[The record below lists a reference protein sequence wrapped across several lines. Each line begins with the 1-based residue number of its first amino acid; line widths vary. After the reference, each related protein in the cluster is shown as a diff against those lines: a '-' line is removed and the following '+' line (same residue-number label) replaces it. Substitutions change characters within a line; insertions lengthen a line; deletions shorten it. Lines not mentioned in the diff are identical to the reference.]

1 METKSST
8 STPDSPSLSISNKPN
23 KPLASKLGKV
33 LNSSASEDARIKA
46 ALTSLSSIPDLDES
60 NLRKNLRG
68 TIEKKEIETNK
79 KFLSAFAKVV
89 KQFECLETQM
99 GQMENVCKDMK
110 RRLINA
116 ESQTA
121 DMIEQADIM
130 QEHSSACSTRIAIV
144 DRFLEKFTLSRDE
157 IRILSVPSEPVNNE
171 FFDALNHL
179 QQIHSD
185 CQLLLTTKN
194 QTAGREIMES
204 MALYQEN
211 AYDKLYKWTQ
221 YESRTSFGGD
231 SIDVSSLMTKAL
243 RALMKRPVLFQTIL
257 DEIASA
263 RHDAVARAFLNALT
277 RGGPG
282 GTPRPIELQAPDPL
296 RYIGDMLAWIHQ
308 ACASEKEMLESLF
321 QRNIEQYQDL
331 SGITVQVTDTISDLL
346 DCAMEGT
353 CRPLKSRME
362 QVLLL
367 QPGAITSY
375 KVANLIQFY
384 TVTLCK
390 LMRKNAT
397 LERVLYEMT
406 ELAYKYFFKTLN
418 AQADR
423 LMQSTEPPNR
433 SLSIALTVR
442 DMTIQLK
449 EILASYDSSLIVATN
464 STEGFPEFDFSETL
478 DAIIEP
484 LLNTCELSVSRLSKI
499 EQDIYMVNCLYH
511 IQNVMVPYDF
521 TKQKRE
527 NIKAR
532 MNDLLNDIATEEYHE
547 LLKQAGLTEITETI
561 ATKDDETPLSSLPN
575 MDTISL
581 TNAMAKFDSFLVLI
595 SADLSPQLEKL
606 SSTQHCHQVQSGAIR
621 LLLDTYREIS
631 SEIQDPKNGYENP
644 DDILP
649 RTVQDMEAIFSFAL

>member
-1 METKSST
+1 MEPKTFE
-8 STPDSPSLSISNKPN
+8 SPTLSISNKPN
-23 KPLASKLGKV
+23 KLLALKLNKV
-33 LNSSASEDARIKA
+33 LNSSASEDARVKA
-46 ALTSLSSIPDLDES
+46 ALTSLSNIPDLDED
-60 NLRKNLRG
+60 NLRRNLRG
-68 TIEKKEIETNK
+68 TIEKKEVETNK
-79 KFLSAFAKVV
+79 KFLAAFGKVV
-89 KQFECLETQM
+89 EQFKCLETQM
-99 GQMENVCKDMK
+99 SQMENVCKDMK
-110 RRLINA
+110 QRLVNA

-121 DMIEQADIM
+121 DMIEQANIM
-130 QEHSSACSTRIAIV
+130 QEHSSACSTQLVIV
-144 DRFLEKFTLSRDE
+144 DRFLEKFTLDENE
-157 IRILSVPSEPVNNE
+157 IRILSSTTEPVSNE
-171 FFDALNHL
+171 FFEALNHL

-204 MALYQEN
+204 MAVYQEN

-243 RALMKRPVLFQTIL
+243 RALMLRPVLFQTIL

-296 RYIGDMLAWIHQ
+296 RYIGDMLAWVHQ
-308 ACASEKEMLESLF
+308 ACAGEKEMLESLF
-321 QRNIEQYQDL
+321 QRNVEKYEDI
-331 SGITVQVTDTISDLL
+331 SGITVQVKDTISDLL

-362 QVLLL
+362 QVLVL

-375 KVANLIQFY
+375 KVANLMQFY
-384 TVTLCK
+384 TMTLCK
-390 LMRKNAT
+390 LIRKNAN

-418 AQADR
+418 AQAER

-433 SLSIALTVR
+433 NLSIAPTVR

-464 STEGFPEFDFSETL
+464 TAEGFPEFDFAETL

-484 LLNTCELSVSRLSKI
+484 LLNTCELSVSKLKQMD
-499 EQDIYMVNCLYH
+499 QDIYMVNCLYH
-511 IQNVMVPYDF
+511 IQTVMAPYSF

-527 NIKAR
+527 NITTR
-532 MNDLLNDIATEEYHE
+532 MNDLLSDMALEEYND
-547 LLKQAGLTEITETI
+547 LLKQADLTQIKEAL
-561 ATKDDETPLSSLPN
+561 ATKDAETPLSSVPN
-575 MDTISL
+575 MDATSL
-581 TNAMAKFDSFLVLI
+581 RAAMSKFDSFLVLF
-595 SADLSPQLEKL
+595 SADASPQLEKL
-606 SSTQHCHQVQSGAIR
+606 ASTHHCQQVQSGAIR

-631 SEIQDPKNGYENP
+631 KEVNDPKNGYEHP
-644 DDILP
+644 EDILP

>member
-1 METKSST
+1 MELAK
-8 STPDSPSLSISNKPN
+8 TPDSPSLSISNKPN
-23 KPLASKLGKV
+23 KPLASKLSKV
-33 LNSSASEDARIKA
+33 LNSSASEDAKIKA
-46 ALTSLSSIPDLDES
+46 ALTSLSNIPDLDES
-60 NLRKNLRG
+60 NLRRNLRG

-79 KFLSAFAKVV
+79 KFLSAFKKVV

-110 RRLINA
+110 QRLINA

-130 QEHSSACSTRIAIV
+130 QEHSSACSTQIV
-144 DRFLEKFTLSRDE
+144 VADRFLEKFTLNETE
-157 IRILSVPSEPVNNE
+157 IRILSVPSEPINNE

-204 MALYQEN
+204 MAVIQEN

-243 RALMKRPVLFQTIL
+243 RALMLRPVLFQTIL

-263 RHDAVARAFLNALT
+263 RHDAVARAFINALT

-296 RYIGDMLAWIHQ
+296 RYIGDMLAWVHQ
-308 ACASEKEMLESLF
+308 ACAGEKEMLESLF
-321 QRNIEQYQDL
+321 QRNVEKYEDL
-331 SGITVQVTDTISDLL
+331 SGITVRVADTIGDLL

-390 LMRKNAT
+390 LMRKSAT
-397 LERVLYEMT
+397 LEKVLYEMT

-418 AQADR
+418 AQAER
-423 LMQSTEPPNR
+423 LMQSTEPPSR
-433 SLSIALTVR
+433 SLSIAPTVR

-464 STEGFPEFDFSETL
+464 NTEGFPEFDFAETL

-484 LLNTCELSVSRLSKI
+484 LLNTCELSVSRMNKI
-499 EQDIYMVNCLYH
+499 DQDIYMVNCLYH
-511 IQNVMVPYDF
+511 INNVMVPYSF

-527 NIKAR
+527 NVTAR
-532 MNDLLNDIATEEYHE
+532 MNDLLSEMASEEYQQ
-547 LLKQAGLTEITETI
+547 LLKQAGLTQITEAI
-561 ATKDDETPLSSLPN
+561 STKDPKTPLSSLPN
-575 MDTISL
+575 MDAESL
-581 TNAMAKFDSFLVLI
+581 TNAMAKFDSFLVLM
-595 SADLSPQLEKL
+595 SADVSPQLEKL
-606 SSTQHCHQVQSGAIR
+606 SSTQHCQQVQSGAIR

-631 SEIQDPKNGYENP
+631 RQIQDPNNGYENP
-644 DDILP
+644 DAILP
-649 RTVQDMEAIFSFAL
+649 RTIQDMEAIFSFAL

>member
-1 METKSST
+1 MQ
-8 STPDSPSLSISNKPN
+8 TPPAITDSPSLSISNKPN
-23 KPLASKLGKV
+23 KPLAQKLSKV

-46 ALTSLSSIPDLDES
+46 ALSSLSNIPGLDET
-60 NLRKNLRG
+60 NLGRNLRG
-68 TIEKKEIETNK
+68 TIEKKEIETNR
-79 KFLSAFAKVV
+79 KFLFAFEKVV
-89 KQFECLETQM
+89 KQFEYLETQM
-99 GQMENVCKDMK
+99 GQMESVCKDMK
-110 RRLINA
+110 QRIVKA
-116 ESQTA
+116 ESLTA

-130 QEHSSACSTRIAIV
+130 QEHSDACSTQIAVV
-144 DRFLEKFTLSRDE
+144 DRFLVKFTLSEQE
-157 IRILSVPSEPVNNE
+157 IKILSNMSEPVDKE
-171 FFDALNHL
+171 FFDALQHL

-194 QTAGREIMES
+194 QTAGRDIMES

-243 RALMKRPVLFQTIL
+243 RALMLRPVLFQTIL
-257 DEIASA
+257 DQIASA

-277 RGGPG
+277 KGGPG

-296 RYIGDMLAWIHQ
+296 RYIGDMLAWVHQ

-321 QRNIEQYQDL
+321 QRNVERYEDV
-331 SGITVQVTDTISDLL
+331 SGITVKVSDTISDLL

-362 QVLLL
+362 QVLVL

-384 TVTLCK
+384 TMTLSK

-397 LERVLYEMT
+397 LKRILYEMT

-423 LMQSTEPPNR
+423 LMQSTEAPNR
-433 SLSIALTVR
+433 SLSIAPTVR
-442 DMTIQLK
+442 DMTTQL
-449 EILASYDSSLIVATN
+449 VFATN

-484 LLNTCELSVSRLSKI
+484 LLNTCELSVIKLSKMD
-499 EQDIYMVNCLYH
+499 QDIYMVNCLHH
-511 IQNVMVPYDF
+511 IQSAMMPYDF
-521 TKQKRE
+521 TQQKRD
-527 NIKAR
+527 NVIAR
-532 MNDLLNDIATEEYHE
+532 MNDLLDDLAQEEYNKLIE
-547 LLKQAGLTEITETI
+547 QAGLTQI
-561 ATKDDETPLSSLPN
+561 KDTLAMKNAETPLSALPHMDADSLAQ
-575 MDTISL
+575 
-581 TNAMAKFDSFLVLI
+581 AMSKFDSFLVLI
-595 SADLSPQLEKL
+595 SADVSPQLEKL
-606 SSTQHCHQVQSGAIR
+606 SSRQHCQQVQSGAIR
-621 LLLDTYREIS
+621 LLLDIYRDIIKAIE
-631 SEIQDPKNGYENP
+631 DPNNGYEHP
-644 DDILP
+644 DFILP
-649 RTVQDMEAIFSFAL
+649 RTVEDMEAIFSFAL

>member
-1 METKSST
+1 METKTLSL
-8 STPDSPSLSISNKPN
+8 TPDSPSLSISNKPN

-46 ALTSLSSIPDLDES
+46 ALTSLSNIPDLDES
-60 NLRKNLRG
+60 NLRRNLRG

-79 KFLSAFAKVV
+79 KFLFAFEKVV

-99 GQMENVCKDMK
+99 SQMENVCKDMK
-110 RRLINA
+110 QRLINA
-116 ESQTA
+116 ESRTA

-130 QEHSSACSTRIAIV
+130 QEHSSACSTQIVVV
-144 DRFLEKFTLSRDE
+144 DRFLEKFTLSENE
-157 IRILSVPSEPVNNE
+157 IRILSVSSEPVNNE

-185 CQLLLTTKN
+185 CQILLTTKN
-194 QTAGREIMES
+194 QTAGREIMEA

-257 DEIASA
+257 DEVASA
-263 RHDAVARAFLNALT
+263 RHDAVARAFINALT

-321 QRNIEQYQDL
+321 QRNVEQYQDL
-331 SGITVQVTDTISDLL
+331 SGITVRVTDTISDLL

-384 TVTLCK
+384 TITLCK

-433 SLSIALTVR
+433 SLSITRTVR

-464 STEGFPEFDFSETL
+464 STEGFPEFDFAETL

-484 LLNTCELSVSRLSKI
+484 LLNTCELSVSRLGKI
-499 EQDIYMVNCLYH
+499 EQNIYMVNCLYH
-511 IQNVMVPYDF
+511 IQTVMIPYDF

-527 NIKAR
+527 NITER
-532 MNDLLNDIATEEYHE
+532 MNDLLSEIASEEYHE
-547 LLKQAGLTEITETI
+547 LLKQAGLTEIKEVLG
-561 ATKDDETPLSSLPN
+561 TKDYEIPLSSLPN
-575 MDTISL
+575 MDATSL

-595 SADLSPQLEKL
+595 SADVSPQLEKL
-606 SSTQHCHQVQSGAIR
+606 SSTQHCQKVQSGAIR

>member
-1 METKSST
+1 MQ
-8 STPDSPSLSISNKPN
+8 TPPALTDSPSLSISNKPN
-23 KPLASKLGKV
+23 KPLAHKLSKV

-46 ALTSLSSIPDLDES
+46 ALTALSNIPDLDETH
-60 NLRKNLRG
+60 LGRNLRG
-68 TIEKKEIETNK
+68 TIEKKEIETNR
-79 KFLSAFAKVV
+79 KFLFAFDKVV
-89 KQFECLETQM
+89 KQFECLESQM
-99 GQMENVCKDMK
+99 GQMESVCKDMK
-110 RRLINA
+110 QRIVKA
-116 ESQTA
+116 ESLTA

-130 QEHSSACSTRIAIV
+130 QEHSNACATQIAVV
-144 DRFLEKFTLSRDE
+144 DRFLAKFTLSEQE
-157 IRILSVPSEPVNNE
+157 IKTLSNMSEPVDNA
-171 FFDALNHL
+171 FFDALQHM

-194 QTAGREIMES
+194 QTAGRDIMES

-243 RALMKRPVLFQTIL
+243 RALLLRPVLFQTIL
-257 DEIASA
+257 DQIASA

-277 RGGPG
+277 KGGPG

-296 RYIGDMLAWIHQ
+296 RYIGDMLAWVHQ

-321 QRNIEQYQDL
+321 QRNVEKYEDV
-331 SGITVQVTDTISDLL
+331 SGITVKVSDTISDLL

-362 QVLLL
+362 QVLVL

-384 TVTLCK
+384 TMTLSK

-397 LERVLYEMT
+397 LERILYEMT

-423 LMQSTEPPNR
+423 LMQSAEAPAR
-433 SLSIALTVR
+433 SLSIAPTVR
-442 DMTIQLK
+442 DMTTQLK

-484 LLNTCELSVSRLSKI
+484 LLNTCELSVARLSKMD
-499 EQDIYMVNCLYH
+499 QDIYMVNCLYH
-511 IQNVMVPYDF
+511 IQTAMMPYDF
-521 TKQKRE
+521 TQQKRE
-527 NIKAR
+527 NIVAR
-532 MNDLLNDIATEEYHE
+532 MNDLLDDMAQEEYNTLIE
-547 LLKQAGLTEITETI
+547 QAGLTQIKDTL
-561 ATKDDETPLSSLPN
+561 ATKNAETPLSTLPH
-575 MDTISL
+575 MDADAL
-581 TNAMAKFDSFLVLI
+581 AQAMSKFDSFLVLI
-595 SADLSPQLEKL
+595 SADVSPQLEKL
-606 SSTQHCHQVQSGAIR
+606 SSRQHCQRVQSGAIR
-621 LLLDTYREIS
+621 LLLDTYRDIS
-631 SEIQDPKNGYENP
+631 QAIEDPHNGYERP
-644 DDILP
+644 ELILP
-649 RTVQDMEAIFSFAL
+649 RTVEDMEAIFSFAL

>member
-1 METKSST
+1 METKTLSLA
-8 STPDSPSLSISNKPN
+8 PDSPSLSISNKPN

-46 ALTSLSSIPDLDES
+46 ALTSLSNIPDLDES
-60 NLRKNLRG
+60 NLRRNLRG

-79 KFLSAFAKVV
+79 KFLSAFEKVV

-99 GQMENVCKDMK
+99 SQMENVCKDMK
-110 RRLINA
+110 QRLINA

-130 QEHSSACSTRIAIV
+130 QEHSSACSTQIVVV
-144 DRFLEKFTLSRDE
+144 DRFLEKFTLNENE
-157 IRILSVPSEPVNNE
+157 IRILSVSSEPVNNE

-185 CQLLLTTKN
+185 CQILLTTKN
-194 QTAGREIMES
+194 QTAGREIMEA

-257 DEIASA
+257 DEVASA
-263 RHDAVARAFLNALT
+263 RHDAVARAFVNALT

-321 QRNIEQYQDL
+321 QRNVEQYQDL
-331 SGITVQVTDTISDLL
+331 SGITVRVTDTISDLL

-433 SLSIALTVR
+433 SLSVTRTVR
-442 DMTIQLK
+442 EMTIQLK

-484 LLNTCELSVSRLSKI
+484 LLNTCELSVGRLGKI
-499 EQDIYMVNCLYH
+499 EQNIYMVNCLYH
-511 IQNVMVPYDF
+511 IQTVMIPYDF

-527 NIKAR
+527 NITER
-532 MNDLLNDIATEEYHE
+532 MNDLLSEIASEEYHA
-547 LLKQAGLTEITETI
+547 LLKQAGLTEIKEMI

-575 MDTISL
+575 MDANSL

-595 SADLSPQLEKL
+595 SADVSPQLEKL
-606 SSTQHCHQVQSGAIR
+606 SSTQHCQKVQSGAIR

-631 SEIQDPKNGYENP
+631 SEIQDPKNGYEDP
-644 DDILP
+644 EDILP